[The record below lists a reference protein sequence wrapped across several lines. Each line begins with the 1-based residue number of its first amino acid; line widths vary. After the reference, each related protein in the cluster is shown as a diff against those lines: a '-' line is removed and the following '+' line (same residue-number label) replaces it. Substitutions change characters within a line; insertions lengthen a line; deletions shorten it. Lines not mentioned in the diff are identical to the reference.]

1 MAEQADSST
10 EDAKVTTEDKPA
22 APTVTLESLM
32 ASNAAATA
40 AEAKLVPAEETEA
53 AVTKAVSALSAEDQ
67 QKATE
72 LAGKIDFTQQ
82 GIEQSYGAD
91 AQRGMATFSE
101 GVLDSVASKDTGEA
115 GELLRQ
121 LLTTVDDSSLSGF
134 KKVPIIGKV
143 AMKVDEI
150 RREYQK
156 VAPQVDEIAGK
167 LETSQAQMVSDIA
180 MYDKMYDQAVAQ
192 YKQLK
197 IYVAA
202 GQQALADFRRDQLP
216 QLEAQAA
223 ASEDPMASQVLKD
236 FKDKLNRFEKHL
248 DDLDR
253 VSVVALQSCPQIKI
267 LQNADKTVVD
277 KIGTTLNLTIPLWK
291 SQMVIALGLENQRR
305 ALELQNAVD
314 ETTNK
319 LLKQNAE
326 KLHQGAVAAEKAN
339 QRGVVDVDTLQ
350 ETNDQLIATI
360 KETIQIQQEGRKQ
373 RQDAQAKM
381 RKMEDD
387 LKGALMEQASKM

>member
-1 MAEQADSST
+1 MSDQEKNNQS
-10 EDAKVTTEDKPA
+10 PA
-22 APTVTLESLM
+22 ITLESLM
-32 ASNAAATA
+32 AANAAATKEEA
-40 AEAKLVPAEETEA
+40 ALVPVEETEA
-53 AVTKAVSALSAEDQ
+53 AVVQAVQQLTPEDQ

-72 LAGKIDFTQQ
+72 LATKINFAQQ
-82 GIEQSYGAD
+82 GIELNYGAD
-91 AQRGMATFSE
+91 AQKGLAAFSE
-101 GVLDSVASKDTGEA
+101 TVLAKVSSKDTGEA
-115 GELLRQ
+115 GQLLRE
-121 LLTTVDDSSLSGF
+121 LLTTVDDSNLSGV
-134 KKVPIIGKV
+134 KKLPIIGQV
-143 AMKVDEI
+143 VMKVDEI

-156 VAPQVDEIAGK
+156 VTPQVDEIVGK
-167 LETSQAQMVSDIA
+167 LERNQAQMVTDIA
-180 MYDKMYDQAVAQ
+180 MYDKMYDQSVAQ

-202 GQQALADFRRDQLP
+202 GRQALADFRRDQLP
-216 QLEAQAA
+216 ALEQQAN
-223 ASEDPMASQVLKD
+223 ASADPMASQVLKD
-236 FKDKLNRFEKHL
+236 FKDKLDRFDKHL

-277 KIGTTLNLTIPLWK
+277 KISTTINLTIPLWK

-319 LLKQNAE
+319 LIRQNAE

-350 ETNDQLIATI
+350 HANDELIATI
-360 KETIQIQQEGRKQ
+360 KETIEIQQEGRKQ
-373 RQDAQAKM
+373 RQDAQVKM
-381 RKMEDD
+381 RKMESD
-387 LKGALMEQASKM
+387 LKTALLEQANKM